1 MLELGS
7 LAAAVVVLVW
17 MSVGGAVLVSSGF
30 EVSVLVNSSVGL
42 VTVEFTNIVL
52 VP

>member
-1 MLELGS
+1 MQLILGS

-30 EVSVLVNSSVGL
+30 EVSVLVNSSVARARQL
-42 VTVEFTNIVL
+42 NSPT
-52 VP
+52 